1 MAINLRRTCNHC
13 PLLSVTRVA
22 ASVQGMQVLLMPLG
36 MHEQRMMMMMTLMLM
51 LLMQE
56 GKMLLTEEP
65 LLLQQ
70 MLVR

>member
-36 MHEQRMMMMMTLMLM
+36 MHEQMMMMMTLMLM